1 MCRVT
6 LTLSSQL
13 HPVELTTEDLYQ
25 RYGRQIYNLVY
36 YHLNHTEEAEEVT
49 QDVFVAAH
57 FQKDHFRNE
66 AQWGTYLYRIAVNK
80 CIDRLR
86 TRQRRAKWLK
96 WVPWSD
102 IPMADSTITEPA
114 PSSNE
119 EVRLQWLMKALDE
132 LPPNQRTAFL
142 LMKMEGK
149 SQKEVGEIMRL
160 TSKAVESLVQRAMTS
175 LKKNRNGSK
184 DFMNHND

>member
-1 MCRVT
+1 
-6 LTLSSQL
+6 
-13 HPVELTTEDLYQ
+13 
-25 RYGRQIYNLVY
+25 
-36 YHLNHTEEAEEVT
+36 
-49 QDVFVAAH
+49 
-57 FQKDHFRNE
+57 
-66 AQWGTYLYRIAVNK
+66 
-80 CIDRLR
+80 
-86 TRQRRAKWLK
+86 
-96 WVPWSD
+96 
-102 IPMADSTITEPA
+102 
-114 PSSNE
+114 
-119 EVRLQWLMKALDE
+119 MKALDE